1 MRSFSWKCVPE
12 TYLLLLRIHSLGGA
26 VARATTMHVRIAHPE
41 KWLWRGKPPLKV
53 SRESAVS
60 LSNSIKSA
68 TRSRLA
74 PTALNNLLLLTIE
87 GPAMDDMDF
96 DAVTDAWGKAR
107 RLRVI

>member
-12 TYLLLLRIHSLGGA
+12 TYLLLLMIHSLDC
-26 VARATTMHVRIAHPE
+26 ATPMYVRIARPE

-53 SRESAVS
+53 SRESVVS

-96 DAVTDAWGKAR
+96 DAVTDAWGKAKAR

>member
-1 MRSFSWKCVPE
+1 MMYHVCFNVANCEWGFS
-12 TYLLLLRIHSLGGA
+12 T
-26 VARATTMHVRIAHPE
+26 
-41 KWLWRGKPPLKV
+41 LKRV
-53 SRESAVS
+53 
-60 LSNSIKSA
+60 KSA

-96 DAVTDAWGKAR
+96 DAVTDVWGKAKAR